1 MTDDVRRRPDVPDL
15 NVGPAQ
21 TFEVRA
27 RRELAHP
34 AEAVYRAWTEPDLVR
49 GWWGPTGFTCPVAQM
64 DVRVGGTSL
73 VAMRAP
79 ADYGGGDIF
88 NTWTYSKVEPG
99 SRLEY
104 ASRFATPE
112 GKPMTPAEAGIPG
125 DVPTVVPHVVVFEP
139 VDEGR
144 SSVMIIE
151 SGYPDQATRD
161 MSAAGLEQCLD
172 KLEQLLSSG

>member
-1 MTDDVRRRPDVPDL
+1 MTDDVRRGPNTPDPIS
-15 NVGPAQ
+15 GGAQ
-21 TFEVRA
+21 AFEVRA
-27 RRELAHP
+27 RRELAQP
-34 AEAVYRAWTEPDLVR
+34 AKAVYRAWTEPDLVR
-49 GWWGPTGFTCPVAQM
+49 GWWGPIGFTCPVARM

-79 ADYGGGDIF
+79 AEYGGGDIF
-88 NTWTYSKVEPG
+88 NTWTYSRVESG

-112 GKPMTPAEAGIPG
+112 GEPITPVQAGIPG
-125 DVPTVVPHVVVFEP
+125 DVPPVVPHVVVFEP

-144 SSVMIIE
+144 STVTITE
-151 SGYPDQATRD
+151 SGYSDQATRD

-172 KLEQLLSSG
+172 KLEKLLSSG

>member
-1 MTDDVRRRPDVPDL
+1 MTDDVRGRLDLPDPD
-15 NVGPAQ
+15 VGPAQ
-21 TFEVRA
+21 ESEVRT
-27 RRELAHP
+27 RRELAQP

-49 GWWGPTGFTCPVAQM
+49 GWWGPTGFTCPVAHM

-79 ADYGGGDIF
+79 ADYGGGGIF
-88 NTWTYSKVEPG
+88 NTWTYSTVEPG

-104 ASRFATPE
+104 ASRFATSQGE
-112 GKPMTPAEAGIPG
+112 PMSAAQAGIPG

-139 VDEGR
+139 VDEAR

>member
-1 MTDDVRRRPDVPDL
+1 MTDDVRRRMCL
-15 NVGPAQ
+15 TRTSGPLRHSRC
-21 TFEVRA
+21 E
-27 RRELAHP
+27 P
-34 AEAVYRAWTEPDLVR
+34 AGSSPSRPKPSIGPGPSRDLVR

-99 SRLEY
+99 TRLEY

-161 MSAAGLEQCLD
+161 MSAAGLAATA
-172 KLEQLLSSG
+172 